1 MLIRLRYNKYRG
13 EILMVN
19 PANPNPATAPAAPGT
34 VHKPT
39 AVASGPAAT
48 PATTSGNGQPA
59 EGEKPK
65 KKAKEKTGV
74 ARPRLARPDENHV
87 ITVLRPGAKTGKSGE
102 RYDQVRTGMTV
113 KEYVELM
120 TKEPFNRTVGQAY
133 HTLRWDTDPNRKLL
147 NIGPTV
153 VPIPEPAPPKEKAKA
168 KDKEAK
174 EPANKPAA

>member
-1 MLIRLRYNKYRG
+1 
-13 EILMVN
+13 MVN
-19 PANPNPATAPAAPGT
+19 PANPNQPAPGT

-39 AVASGPAAT
+39 AVPSNPTTGPSPAPAGVAPAA
-48 PATTSGNGQPA
+48 ASGNGQTA

-74 ARPRLARPDENHV
+74 ARPRLARPDENHI

-102 RYDQVRTGMTV
+102 RFDQVRTGMTV
-113 KEYVELM
+113 KEYVEIM

-133 HTLRWDTDPNRKLL
+133 FTLRWDTDPNRRLL

-153 VPIPEPAPPKEKAKA
+153 VPVPEPEPKKEKAKA
-168 KDKEAK
+168 KDKEPKDA
-174 EPANKPAA
+174 AKPAA